1 MQQITV
7 DMQQFTIYNN
17 ITNGVRSRLNGI
29 MHTKENCGGKDDE
42 RQLFW
47 AFKKGYQTK
56 SRVIHFEH
64 SHVHFDR
71 SVLLRADG
79 GDYFGVQIL

>member
-29 MHTKENCGGKDDE
+29 MHTKEKLWREG
-42 RQLFW
+42 
-47 AFKKGYQTK
+47 
-56 SRVIHFEH
+56 
-64 SHVHFDR
+64 
-71 SVLLRADG
+71 
-79 GDYFGVQIL
+79 